1 MITTNDS
8 AITDIKTM
16 AANTHA
22 GHLFEAIRCGDVQK
36 AGWLLDG
43 GVGTEVQNA
52 EGDRP
57 LHAASSGGSVE
68 MVRLLLGRGADV
80 LAKNPRTLATAL
92 HGVFE
97 NATLDPLGKALAQE
111 KFRSLLEHGADLN
124 AKDAR
129 GRTPM
134 TCLLACFGTA
144 FPFTQIYFKTEMDI
158 LTPFFGAM
166 DDIIKKQQDRI
177 RALETYVETIDP
189 NASGAA
195 GTTKLTKID

>member
-1 MITTNDS
+1 
-8 AITDIKTM
+8 M
-16 AANTHA
+16 ANAHA
-22 GHLFEAIRCGDVQK
+22 GNLFDAIRCGDVQK
-36 AGWLLDG
+36 VGWILDG
-43 GVGTEVQNA
+43 GVGTEVQDA

-57 LHAASSGGSVE
+57 LHVACSGGSVE

-80 LAKNPRTLATAL
+80 HARNPRTLATGL
-92 HGVFE
+92 HVVFE
-97 NATLDPLGKALAQE
+97 NATLDPVGKTLAQE
-111 KFRSLLEHGADLN
+111 KFRSLLEYGADMN
-124 AKDAR
+124 AEDAR

-177 RALETYVETIDP
+177 RALETYIETVDP
-189 NASGAA
+189 SASSGVS
-195 GTTKLTKID
+195 GTTKFTKID